1 MIDKIKKALQ
11 DATDVIKEQ
20 TNNLSEGAKEKTYQ
34 LIDEWLQIFPKLE
47 IYGLEITSFG
57 LNVAISPALEVELV
71 GDHKKF
77 SQERLQQI
85 LQENKDSAAL
95 TSVFTTIKTAY
106 TLHRKTYASLRDPLI
121 VKVRVKITPEINVII
136 GEPLIQ

>member
-11 DATDVIKEQ
+11 EAGEVIKDQ
-20 TNNLSEGAKEKTYQ
+20 TASLSEGAKEKTYQ
-34 LIDEWLQIFPKLE
+34 LIEEWLQIFPKLE
-47 IYGLEITSFG
+47 IYGLEITSFA
-57 LNVAISPALEVELV
+57 LNVAISPALEVELI

-77 SQERLQQI
+77 TQEKVQQI
-85 LQENKDSAAL
+85 LDENKKSAAM

-121 VKVRVKITPEINVII
+121 IKIRVKITPEINVII
-136 GEPLIQ
+136 GQPLIQ

>member
-11 DATDVIKEQ
+11 EASDVIKEQ
-20 TNNLSEGAKEKTYQ
+20 TSSLSEGAKEKTYQ

-47 IYGLEITSFG
+47 IYGLEINSFG
-57 LNVAISPALEVELV
+57 LSVAISPALEVELV

-77 SQERLQQI
+77 SQERIQEI
-85 LQENKDSAAL
+85 LQENKNSAAL

-106 TLHRKTYASLRDPLI
+106 TLHRKTYANLRDPLI
-121 VKVRVKITPEINVII
+121 VKIKVKITPEINVII

>member
-11 DATDVIKEQ
+11 DAGEVIKDQ
-20 TNNLSEGAKEKTYQ
+20 TSSLSEGAKEKTYQ

-57 LNVAISPALEVELV
+57 LHVGISPALEVELV

-77 SQERLQQI
+77 GPERLQQI
-85 LQENKDSAAL
+85 LQENKSSAAM

-106 TLHRKTYASLRDPLI
+106 GLHRKTYANLRDPLI
-121 VKVRVKITPEINVII
+121 VKIKVKITPEINVFI

>member
-11 DATDVIKEQ
+11 DASDVIKDQ
-20 TNNLSEGAKEKTYQ
+20 TSSLSEGAKEKTYQ

-47 IYGLEITSFG
+47 IYGLEVNSFG
-57 LNVAISPALEVELV
+57 LSVALSPALEAELI

-77 SQERLQQI
+77 TPERINQI
-85 LQENKDSAAL
+85 LQENKSSAAL

-106 TLHRKTYASLRDPLI
+106 TLHRKTYANLRDPLI
-121 VKVRVKITPEINVII
+121 VKIKVKITPEINVII

>member
-11 DATDVIKEQ
+11 DASDVVKEQ
-20 TNNLSEGAKEKTYQ
+20 TNSLSEGAKEKTYQ

-57 LNVAISPALEVELV
+57 LSVAFSPALEVELV

-77 SQERLQQI
+77 SQERIQEI
-85 LQENKDSAAL
+85 LQENKNSAAL

-106 TLHRKTYASLRDPLI
+106 TLHRKTYANLRDPLI
-121 VKVRVKITPEINVII
+121 IKIKVKITPEINVII